1 MNEEKQITMAK
12 KIGICQNL
20 DCEYFNKTFEVEEG
34 MEFCCPVCLYP
45 LREKRVYV
53 KKEKKIRIITK

>member
-1 MNEEKQITMAK
+1 MAK

>member
-1 MNEEKQITMAK
+1 MVK

-34 MEFCCPVCLYP
+34 TEFCCPVCLYP

-53 KKEKKIRIITK
+53 KKVKKIRIITK